1 MDRGRLRRL
10 LCLVALALV
19 ARGALGQA
27 FIASAATQR
36 VQERV
41 HEILVSGAKLTPEA
55 LLSRDLSAAAVPSTG
70 AQGASA
76 QLQDASKTTIQV
88 AAVEKLAATSNTAAH
103 TDAASTAATI
113 LSTTAAAQAS
123 QPGTTAD
130 DNVETAAKELK
141 LKWALKQTGSVTIQ
155 EPDGPYD
162 AHNEAAQVRR
172 KIAGIDM
179 LSQQQ
184 LKSKLQ
190 HQIQQK
196 VQQQLQQQ
204 LVLKEQGRLQDR
216 AVTVLTPR
224 TEIDYIEIIP
234 DAEGE
239 ESTPEFWQE
248 ANSRLVSKIPTLK
261 NLPAKGDADDYSANK
276 EAEWGLDA
284 GGDQEQ
290 QHGRQVSNGEK
301 RVRSVRVVERKEKLT
316 LIDRRSSSGSDGQEE
331 DEEQQQNQ
339 KQKVQQKQKQ
349 QQEEDEEEEQREQE
363 QELQHQEGSEEGS
376 SSKQPADDSAE
387 KEEIINRLNQVDWK
401 SVFEAAQRE
410 AEAEERAAEEGKA
423 KQKAEAE
430 ARRAEQKKR
439 QEEEEKK
446 ARAEREEALRRQQR
460 AEDARKA
467 ADAKKSE
474 EEQKYAA
481 EEHKYKQQLSEQ
493 QPSEYSKLP
502 VSRLIIQEK
511 NRSPLRHFPGGGI
524 YSFT

>member
-1 MDRGRLRRL
+1 MDRGRLRL

-19 ARGALGQA
+19 VRGALGQA

-41 HEILVSGAKLTPEA
+41 HEILVSGGKLTPEA
-55 LLSRDLSAAAVPSTG
+55 LLSRDLPAAVPSHG

-88 AAVEKLAATSNTAAH
+88 AAVEKLATPSNTAAP

-113 LSTTAAAQAS
+113 LSTTAAVQAS
-123 QPGTTAD
+123 QPSTT
-130 DNVETAAKELK
+130 DNAVETAAKELK

-162 AHNEAAQVRR
+162 AQNEAAQVRR

-216 AVTVLTPR
+216 AITVLAPR

-234 DAEGE
+234 DAEGD

-248 ANSRLVSKIPTLK
+248 ANSRLVSQIPTLK
-261 NLPAKGDADDYSANK
+261 NLPAKGDADDDSANK
-276 EAEWGLDA
+276 EVEWGLDA
-284 GGDQEQ
+284 GVDQEQ
-290 QHGRQVSNGEK
+290 QHGGET
-301 RVRSVRVVERKEKLT
+301 VRRVRVVERKEKLT
-316 LIDRRSSSGSDGQEE
+316 LINRRVSSDSDGQEE
-331 DEEQQQNQ
+331 DDEQQQ
-339 KQKVQQKQKQ
+339 KQRQKQKQ
-349 QQEEDEEEEQREQE
+349 QEDEEEQREDERE
-363 QELQHQEGSEEGS
+363 QELQHQEGSDEGN
-376 SSKQPADDSAE
+376 SKQPAEDSAE

-410 AEAEERAAEEGKA
+410 AEAEERAAEEEKA
-423 KQKAEAE
+423 RQKAEAD

-460 AEDARKA
+460 AADARKA

-493 QPSEYSKLP
+493 QPSEYSKVP